1 MNPTSTA
8 AGYIHLLLLVT
19 GFERISNSAGKPI
32 KKAVILKFS
41 LKISQAASSG
51 MNNESL
57 WAASVLT
64 IPICFMEAAKR

>member
-1 MNPTSTA
+1 
-8 AGYIHLLLLVT
+8 
-19 GFERISNSAGKPI
+19 
-32 KKAVILKFS
+32 LKFS

-64 IPICFMEAAKR
+64 IPMFYGGS